1 MSTQQIYNTIH
12 FFGEMDLDLSKTP
25 TQVYKQAFRISEACG
40 YMVEATSKTK
50 NQSAHISILG
60 EDTSDNIQMESVLN
74 FKEEKNSRDEK
85 FTSIQKIL
93 YKISYEGIG
102 QDQKQ
107 IKTMLK
113 VFNYLGGEFVEIFDQ
128 EKHDIDLKGYA
139 PYQQALAKENKKDHP
154 LYTGNGVEQR
164 SCTCID
170 GDKCPYYACVNCK
183 STNIIYGNYSHCC
196 QKCNRLQDVT
206 VLEPFIV
213 CEKHGKFSR
222 DEGECEKCMAE
233 F

>member
-1 MSTQQIYNTIH
+1 
-12 FFGEMDLDLSKTP
+12 MDLDLSKTP
-25 TQVYKQAFRISEACG
+25 KQVYKQAFRISEACG

-50 NQSAHISILG
+50 NRSAHISILG

-93 YKISYEGIG
+93 YKISYEGLG
-102 QDQKQ
+102 RDQRQ
-107 IKTMLK
+107 IKKMLK

-128 EKHDIDLKGYA
+128 KKHEIDLKGNVQ
-139 PYQQALAKENKKDHP
+139 YQQALARENKKDHP
-154 LYTGNGVEQR
+154 LYTGNGVEHR

-170 GDKCPYYACVNCK
+170 GEKCPYYACANCK
-183 STNIIYGNYSHCC
+183 STDIIYGNYSHCC

-222 DEGECEKCMAE
+222 DEGECPKCLAE
-233 F
+233 W